1 MGRTTARRAHAD
13 PTTTDRAVPGTS
25 RSARTRHAVL
35 DAARELFLTRG
46 YVGTSTDELAARAKV
61 SKATLYKHFGD
72 KGALFIELLTGDMS
86 GADDLVAD
94 LAEAVPGS
102 EDLTADLQAF
112 ARAYLVAVMQPH
124 LLRLRRLVI
133 AEAERFPG
141 LAAAWHRQGPEQAY
155 ALFAGWFTTL
165 DQRGLLRVEDPAMA
179 AQHFNWLV
187 LSTPLNEAMS
197 RPTHDDPPDPRT
209 LHPYADHGV
218 RAFLAAYAPPSD
230 PPRPDRAAD
239 QVPP

>member
-1 MGRTTARRAHAD
+1 MAKVTTHRRDEEPRAADQSASSRT
-13 PTTTDRAVPGTS
+13 G
-25 RSARTRHAVL
+25 RSARTRRAVL

-46 YVGTSTDELAARAKV
+46 YLGTSTDDLAAAAKV

-72 KGALFIELLTGDMS
+72 KGSLFIELLTGDMGS
-86 GADDLVAD
+86 ADDRVAA

-102 EDLTADLQAF
+102 EDLASDLQAF
-112 ARAYLVAVMQPH
+112 ARGYLLVIMQPH

-133 AEAERFPG
+133 AEAERFPD
-141 LAAAWHRQGPEQAY
+141 LAATWHRQGPEQAY

-165 DQRGLLRVEDPAMA
+165 DERGVLQVEDPVMA

-197 RPTHDDPPDPRT
+197 RPTRDAPPDPEA
-209 LHPYADHGV
+209 LQPYADQGV
-218 RAFLAAYAPPSD
+218 RVFLAAYAAPPN
-230 PPRPDRAAD
+230 RG
-239 QVPP
+239 